1 MSRVLDDTQKGH
13 AQYICIIF
21 PLFVDDSN
29 VNFARPFGLT
39 LVLESPLNVSRC
51 LILPFFPSNAISRH
65 FLLGSSI
72 RLDRHVS
79 SIERTKRTE
88 KYVFLFLRQSSPFR
102 CQFRH
107 PSLPVLNGGYFGG
120 VCILRYNKANK
131 WSRNPLG
138 REHFPGDRNYSID
151 SVIYIRYTRG

>member
-1 MSRVLDDTQKGH
+1 MSQVFDDTQKGH
-13 AQYICIIF
+13 AQDICIIF

-79 SIERTKRTE
+79 SISITKWTGDTSFSPSGR
-88 KYVFLFLRQSSPFR
+88 VLHFAASSAILA
-102 CQFRH
+102 C
-107 PSLPVLNGGYFGG
+107 PSLTVVTLGVFAFSATIKRINGPGIRLGG
-120 VCILRYNKANK
+120 NISLVTGTIA
-131 WSRNPLG
+131 STQSFIFSTP
-138 REHFPGDRNYSID
+138 
-151 SVIYIRYTRG
+151 